1 MFKKLGPSLVQNKI
15 TSEFEF
21 YFLPIWNTARFK
33 KKDAYVYI
41 FYYSVL
47 ECYLLGLFKEQSQKR
62 RTKNRIFLSRLQEN
76 RTDGYTQWDVCI
88 YVGICSWCYLN
99 TAGYNCLCFVES
111 SGILIF
117 SKIAGKS
124 EGTSIF
130 KNIHIYA
137 KYIHMFLYIQYVLFF
152 LGKWHHARQC
162 ALLLLFLNPL
172 FCPKL
177 SPILFLVF
185 LLLC

>member
-33 KKDAYVYI
+33 KKDAYVSI

-47 ECYLLGLFKEQSQKR
+47 ECYLLGLFKEQSQK
-62 RTKNRIFLSRLQEN
+62 KENKKSYFSIPSSRKSYWY
-76 RTDGYTQWDVCI
+76 DGYTQWDVCI

-99 TAGYNCLCFVES
+99 AAGYNCLCFAES

-130 KNIHIYA
+130 KNIHTYICKVHTYVFIYLMH
-137 KYIHMFLYIQYVLFF
+137 YF
-152 LGKWHHARQC
+152 
-162 ALLLLFLNPL
+162 
-172 FCPKL
+172 
-177 SPILFLVF
+177 S
-185 LLLC
+185 